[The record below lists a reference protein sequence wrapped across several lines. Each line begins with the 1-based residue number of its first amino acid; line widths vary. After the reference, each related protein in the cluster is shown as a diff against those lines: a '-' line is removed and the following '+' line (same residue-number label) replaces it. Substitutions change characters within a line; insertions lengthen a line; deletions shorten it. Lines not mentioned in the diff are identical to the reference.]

1 MAPGVMEYVRSPKLP
16 PLVFEAQTCAK
27 DSTYVGVDVV
37 RCRRNGLAN
46 APFLLPILCLAD
58 GVEPVDGVLPDLGFV
73 EGCCDAR
80 QSCLN
85 LLPYV
90 GPGWYPKVSLAAM
103 LELGVCRWN
112 HIVLGISA
120 RSHVDAATLRRAL
133 ERMDAAWQGEEH
145 MAKLS
150 VNAMIGL
157 WARSTE
163 VVYSVRSSSS
173 ELDGAGADFS
183 QAFAYE
189 GGMVWDFVYAR
200 RLLSNGTYRP
210 IHDAALGFE
219 HCMVAKAR
227 RILDAPPRYLA
238 QVKTDCLLTQRL
250 PKRFAERLR
259 ALEALR
265 HPDGTPVYRVEET
278 KPLLGSR
285 APRMEAERPKQ
296 RRWNGVDDPVGH
308 CLAGNSLLLT
318 GLPGTGKT
326 YLRALAPEGS
336 KLLELDVIHMG
347 CCQTTNGCCQTA
359 TPQNS
364 PQSMRVWPG
373 LRLIG
378 AGGKIPKGVFVVVA
392 EVEPDGV
399 RLDNGMRLK
408 NQELLRA
415 TRPSH
420 AVTYAS
426 CQGLTLHNRVRLDL
440 ESCHLTLRHL
450 YVGASRATSSELLEA

>member
-1 MAPGVMEYVRSPKLP
+1 
-16 PLVFEAQTCAK
+16 
-27 DSTYVGVDVV
+27 
-37 RCRRNGLAN
+37 
-46 APFLLPILCLAD
+46 
-58 GVEPVDGVLPDLGFV
+58 
-73 EGCCDAR
+73 
-80 QSCLN
+80 
-85 LLPYV
+85 
-90 GPGWYPKVSLAAM
+90 
-103 LELGVCRWN
+103 
-112 HIVLGISA
+112 
-120 RSHVDAATLRRAL
+120 
-133 ERMDAAWQGEEH
+133 MDAAWQGEEH

-210 IHDAALGFE
+210 IHDAVLGFE

-285 APRMEAERPKQ
+285 APRSGPN
-296 RRWNGVDDPVGH
+296 NGG
-308 CLAGNSLLLT
+308 
-318 GLPGTGKT
+318 GTGW
-326 YLRALAPEGS
+326 
-336 KLLELDVIHMG
+336 
-347 CCQTTNGCCQTA
+347 TT
-359 TPQNS
+359 
-364 PQSMRVWPG
+364 
-373 LRLIG
+373 L
-378 AGGKIPKGVFVVVA
+378 
-392 EVEPDGV
+392 
-399 RLDNGMRLK
+399 
-408 NQELLRA
+408 
-415 TRPSH
+415 
-420 AVTYAS
+420 
-426 CQGLTLHNRVRLDL
+426 
-440 ESCHLTLRHL
+440 
-450 YVGASRATSSELLEA
+450 

>member
-1 MAPGVMEYVRSPKLP
+1 M
-16 PLVFEAQTCAK
+16 
-27 DSTYVGVDVV
+27 
-37 RCRRNGLAN
+37 
-46 APFLLPILCLAD
+46 
-58 GVEPVDGVLPDLGFV
+58 LPDLGFV

-103 LELGVCRWN
+103 LDLGVCRWG

-133 ERMDAAWQGEEH
+133 ERMDAAWPENEEH

-189 GGMVWDFVYAR
+189 GGLVWDFVYAR

-210 IHDAALGFE
+210 IHDAVLGFE
-219 HCMVAKAR
+219 RCMVAKAR

-265 HPDGTPVYRVEET
+265 HPDGAPVYRVEET
-278 KPLLGSR
+278 KPLLSGR

-326 YLRALAPEGS
+326 HLARTIVARLREQGEAVHLVS
-336 KLLELDVIHMG
+336 KTHCSAQNLGLG
-347 CCQTTNGCCQTA
+347 AQTA
-359 TPQNS
+359 DHWVRRCVRGGSAQTGSCRPCWTPGPGGPS
-364 PQSMRVWPG
+364 ARRWSTASSSATWP
-373 LRLIG
+373 
-378 AGGKIPKGVFVVVA
+378 AGTG
-392 EVEPDGV
+392 
-399 RLDNGMRLK
+399 
-408 NQELLRA
+408 
-415 TRPSH
+415 
-420 AVTYAS
+420 
-426 CQGLTLHNRVRLDL
+426 
-440 ESCHLTLRHL
+440 
-450 YVGASRATSSELLEA
+450 TSSRRTCAPTPASSTS

>member
-1 MAPGVMEYVRSPKLP
+1 M
-16 PLVFEAQTCAK
+16 
-27 DSTYVGVDVV
+27 
-37 RCRRNGLAN
+37 
-46 APFLLPILCLAD
+46 
-58 GVEPVDGVLPDLGFV
+58 DGVLPDLGFV

-90 GPGWYPKVSLAAM
+90 GPGWYLKVSLAAM
-103 LELGVCRWN
+103 LELGVCRWD

-133 ERMDAAWQGEEH
+133 ERMDAAWPDGEEH

-200 RLLSNGTYRP
+200 RLLSNGAYRP
-210 IHDAALGFE
+210 IHDAVLE

-278 KPLLGSR
+278 KPLLSGG
-285 APRMEAERPKQ
+285 AAH
-296 RRWNGVDDPVGH
+296 GGG
-308 CLAGNSLLLT
+308 A
-318 GLPGTGKT
+318 
-326 YLRALAPEGS
+326 A
-336 KLLELDVIHMG
+336 
-347 CCQTTNGCCQTA
+347 QTT
-359 TPQNS
+359 
-364 PQSMRVWPG
+364 
-373 LRLIG
+373 
-378 AGGKIPKGVFVVVA
+378 
-392 EVEPDGV
+392 EVERG
-399 RLDNGMRLK
+399 G
-408 NQELLRA
+408 
-415 TRPSH
+415 
-420 AVTYAS
+420 
-426 CQGLTLHNRVRLDL
+426 
-440 ESCHLTLRHL
+440 
-450 YVGASRATSSELLEA
+450 